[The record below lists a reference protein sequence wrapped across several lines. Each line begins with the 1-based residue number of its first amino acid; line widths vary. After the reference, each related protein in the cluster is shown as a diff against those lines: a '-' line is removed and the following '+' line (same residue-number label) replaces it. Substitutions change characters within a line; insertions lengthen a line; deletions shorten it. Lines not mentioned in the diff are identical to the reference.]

1 MTIHASAWHSITIT
15 APMPTTTATD
25 RLDFSRKMLGVS
37 WSVAVLVAWITWSLG
52 LGFLVLVLRPAAGGR
67 RPARLPGN
75 VVSLTVRRDTCLYL
89 YISIFNFNSSSSSS
103 ANFQLHLSQHF
114 YLNLLVRCAR
124 LMLTNSLNK
133 STTTYTTRSTT
144 NSNFSRFIGIVC
156 RLLTAGKKP
165 VKRA

>member
-1 MTIHASAWHSITIT
+1 
-15 APMPTTTATD
+15 MPTTTATD

-52 LGFLVLVLRPAAGGR
+52 LGFLVLVLRLTAGV
-67 RPARLPGN
+67 A
-75 VVSLTVRRDTCLYL
+75 
-89 YISIFNFNSSSSSS
+89 SSSS
-103 ANFQLHLSQHF
+103 ANSQLHLRQHF

-133 STTTYTTRSTT
+133 STTTYTTRNTT

-156 RLLTAGKKP
+156 RLLTADC
-165 VKRA
+165 